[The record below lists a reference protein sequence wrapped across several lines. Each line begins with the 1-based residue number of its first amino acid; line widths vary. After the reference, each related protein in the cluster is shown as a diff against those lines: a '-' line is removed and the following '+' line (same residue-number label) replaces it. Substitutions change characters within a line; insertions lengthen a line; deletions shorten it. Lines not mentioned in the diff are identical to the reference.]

1 MNLFWLMI
9 STPFGF
15 LSWKLEGFVS
25 FTNSFVFRLFLDY
38 VSFHLVIFI
47 KDDSL
52 VSSVVNG
59 PKEWSLVVSKIDAT
73 ILVPVRIFVV
83 VVMVVHV
90 NVLVDLF
97 MRGIDVLSKPHFCRP
112 LLRVLRLL
120 GRRWLTEMMRLL
132 GLGILLLI
140 LRLVI

>member
-1 MNLFWLMI
+1 MI

-25 FTNSFVFRLFLDY
+25 FTNSFVFRYFLDY

-97 MRGIDVLSKPHFCRP
+97 MRVIDVLSKPNFGGP

-120 GRRWLTEMMRLL
+120 RMSWLTEMMRLL
-132 GLGILLLI
+132 ILGLGVLLLI

>member
-1 MNLFWLMI
+1 MI

-25 FTNSFVFRLFLDY
+25 FTNSFVFRCFLDY

-52 VSSVVNG
+52 VSSVVDG
-59 PKEWSLVVSKIDAT
+59 PKEWSLVVSKIDAA

-83 VVMVVHV
+83 VVMVMHM

-97 MRGIDVLSKPHFCRP
+97 MRGIDVLSKPNFGGP

-120 GRRWLTEMMRLL
+120 GMRWLTEMMRLL
-132 GLGILLLI
+132 VLGLGVLLLI

>member
-1 MNLFWLMI
+1 MI

-52 VSSVVNG
+52 VSSVVDG

-73 ILVPVRIFVV
+73 ILVSVRIFVV
-83 VVMVVHV
+83 VVMVVHM
-90 NVLVDLF
+90 NMLMDLF
-97 MRGIDVLSKPHFCRP
+97 MRGIDVLSKPNFSGP

-120 GRRWLTEMMRLL
+120 RMRWLTEMMRLL
-132 GLGILLLI
+132 ILGLGVLLLI

>member
-1 MNLFWLMI
+1 MI

-25 FTNSFVFRLFLDY
+25 FTNSFVFRYFLDY

-59 PKEWSLVVSKIDAT
+59 PKEWSLVVSKIYAT

-83 VVMVVHV
+83 VVMVMHM

-97 MRGIDVLSKPHFCRP
+97 MGGIDVLSKPNFGGP

-120 GRRWLTEMMRLL
+120 RMSWLTEMMRLL
-132 GLGILLLI
+132 VLVLGVLLLI

>member
-1 MNLFWLMI
+1 MI

-25 FTNSFVFRLFLDY
+25 FTNSFVFRYFLDY

-83 VVMVVHV
+83 VVMVMHV

-97 MRGIDVLSKPHFCRP
+97 MRGIDVLSKPNFGGP

-120 GRRWLTEMMRLL
+120 RMRWLTEMMRLL
-132 GLGILLLI
+132 VLVLGVLLLI

>member
-1 MNLFWLMI
+1 MI

-25 FTNSFVFRLFLDY
+25 FTNSFVFRYFLDY

-59 PKEWSLVVSKIDAT
+59 PKEWSLVVSKIYAT
-73 ILVPVRIFVV
+73 ILVSVGIFVV
-83 VVMVVHV
+83 VEMVMHV

-97 MRGIDVLSKPHFCRP
+97 MRVIDVLSKPNFGGP

-120 GRRWLTEMMRLL
+120 RMRWLTEMMRLL
-132 GLGILLLI
+132 ILGLGVLLLI